1 MVRPVSMSSSDYSL
15 AQSILDGVDE
25 AVAASERSWGVGRLR
40 LLVDDDLRA
49 RWDRQWQAWC
59 AACEA
64 YDLAGVRA
72 QGAAVRRALG
82 VLEAAA
88 RGAGHG
94 PIQPAVWEVEHQG
107 RVIAVCR
114 TAAEA
119 HAVAADGR
127 RREVWTVEELVR
139 VALSGQR
146 AALSEVKRTFPGCEV
161 TALRTRGPIDWAAG
175 GDELPPDLVGIG
187 G

>member
-1 MVRPVSMSSSDYSL
+1 MNAAELSL
-15 AQSILDGVDE
+15 AQAILDGVDE

-64 YDLAGVRA
+64 YDLAGIRA

-94 PIQPAVWEVEHQG
+94 PVKPTVWEVEHQG
-107 RVIAVCR
+107 RVIAVCQ

-119 HAVAADGR
+119 HAVAGDGR
-127 RREVWTVEELVR
+127 RMEVWTVEELVR
-139 VALSGQR
+139 VALSGR
-146 AALSEVKRTFPGCEV
+146 AALSEVKRAFPGAEV
-161 TALRTRGPIDWAAG
+161 VALRTKGPINWDAG

>member
-1 MVRPVSMSSSDYSL
+1 MNSTADYST
-15 AQSILDGVDE
+15 AKAILDGVDE
-25 AVAASERSWGVGRLR
+25 AVAASERTWGVGRLR
-40 LLVDDDLRA
+40 LLVEDDLRA
-49 RWDRQWQAWC
+49 RWDRQWSAWC
-59 AACEA
+59 GACEA
-64 YDLAGVRA
+64 YDLAGIRA

-88 RGAGHG
+88 RAAGHG
-94 PIQPAVWEVEHQG
+94 PIQSDVWEVAHEG
-107 RVIAVCR
+107 RVIAVCQ
-114 TAAEA
+114 TPAEA

-127 RREVWTVEELVR
+127 RLEVWTVDELVR

-146 AALSEVKRTFPGCEV
+146 AALSEVKRVFPGAEV